1 MHARDG
7 GRLRGRAPPQ
17 DGSHAFNI
25 LGQTLRRLLPLRT
38 VRTLLSRHF
47 PIFSWL
53 GRNFGRFQIK
63 FPAALKSRVVHIYRY
78 YRFFDFKNSLW
89 RGSITESNKKPT
101 DLKRLNREMEKYRI
115 SNTRW
120 VDGWKE
126 GWMDR

>member
-7 GRLRGRAPPQ
+7 GSLRGRAPPQ

-47 PIFSWL
+47 PIFSWP
-53 GRNFGRFQIK
+53 GRNFCRFQIK

-89 RGSITESNKKPT
+89 RGSITESNKKT
-101 DLKRLNREMEKYRI
+101 DRLKTFEQRDGEISDIKY
-115 SNTRW
+115 TL
-120 VDGWKE
+120 G
-126 GWMDR
+126 GWMEGRMDG